1 MKRRVTELTLF
12 PLLGVI
18 MYISKIAM
26 EALPNMHLL
35 ATLITVY
42 TVIFRK
48 KALIP
53 IYIFVWLTGLFNGF
67 GAWWVPYLYIWT
79 ALWAVIMILPKNMKP
94 TVATVVY
101 MVICTLHGFLYGI
114 MYSPAQAL
122 MFGLSFKETL
132 AWIGSGLYFDITH
145 GMFNL
150 VAATLI
156 YPLISVMRK
165 ALKTINYKV

>member
-132 AWIGSGLYFDITH
+132 AWIGSGLYFDFTH